1 MRLDESSLETVKPY
15 HIPGYCG
22 YCPQFKYKINDTF
35 GKSTHELLTSPGIS
49 RSKMPVLAP
58 LEGSKGKD
66 CDKIRQILVESR
78 GENLGD
84 QKYGV
89 QMVPGYTG
97 YIPKGQ
103 HYYGERY
110 AGFTQNAIAHME
122 HAQQQYDQQQQKL
135 RNTIRNQ
142 YRNEGNTCSPDSSN
156 RFKLPLKPILEKTK
170 MYFPKGKQHS
180 LSPYTYANSDPR
192 KYMMSGYT
200 GFVPCSRGLIG
211 MGYPK
216 YTNKALC
223 DFTTNYIETKT
234 NAKLP
239 IVINR
244 PTKPVENTKPI
255 YYKDSGMVP
264 HYTGHIP
271 GEKFRYGRTF
281 GHSTTNAVPRASL
294 KVN

>member
-1 MRLDESSLETVKPY
+1 MRLDESSLETRKPY

-35 GKSTHELLTSPGIS
+35 GKSTHDLLTAPGIS
-49 RSKMPVLAP
+49 RSERPVLVP
-58 LEGSKGKD
+58 LEGRKEADREKRKLSL
-66 CDKIRQILVESR
+66 IESR

-84 QKYGV
+84 QKYGM

-97 YIPKGQ
+97 YVPKGQ

-110 AGFTQNAIAHME
+110 ACFSRNAIAHME
-122 HAQQQYDQQQQKL
+122 CAQQQYENKQQNL
-135 RNTIRNQ
+135 RNTIQNQ
-142 YRNEGNTCSPDSSN
+142 YRDGNEGSSGI
-156 RFKLPLKPILEKTK
+156 KVPLRPIIEKTK

-180 LSPYTYANSDPR
+180 LSPYTYGNDDPR

-223 DFTTNYIETKT
+223 NFTNRIIETKT

-239 IVINR
+239 IVIKR
-244 PTKPVENTKPI
+244 PTQPVENTKPI

-281 GHSTTNAVPRASL
+281 GFSTTDAVPR
-294 KVN
+294 VV

>member
-1 MRLDESSLETVKPY
+1 MMRLGDSSLETVEPY

-22 YCPQFKYKINDTF
+22 YCPQFKYRINDTF
-35 GKSTHELLTSPGIS
+35 GKTTHELLTAPDIS
-49 RSKMPVLAP
+49 RSKNAVLAP
-58 LEGSKGKD
+58 IEGRSEAESERKKVGL
-66 CDKIRQILVESR
+66 IESR
-78 GENLGD
+78 GINLGD
-84 QKYGV
+84 QKYGMT
-89 QMVPGYTG
+89 MVPGYTG

-110 AGFTQNAIAHME
+110 AGFSRNAIAHME
-122 HAQQQYDQQQQKL
+122 HAQQQYDQKQQNLHNVIKSQYHEKDRNGGHKVPL
-135 RNTIRNQ
+135 R
-142 YRNEGNTCSPDSSN
+142 
-156 RFKLPLKPILEKTK
+156 PIVEKTK

-180 LSPYTYANSDPR
+180 LSPYTYNNADPR

-223 DFTTNYIETKT
+223 DFTTQYIETKT

-244 PTKPVENTKPI
+244 PPKPVENIKPI

-281 GHSTTNAVPRASL
+281 GHSTTNAIPRVVSQS
-294 KVN
+294 

>member
-1 MRLDESSLETVKPY
+1 MMRLADSSLETVEPY

-22 YCPQFKYKINDTF
+22 YCPQFKYKIKDTF
-35 GKSTHELLTSPGIS
+35 GKSTHDLLTAPGIS

-58 LEGSKGKD
+58 LEGRAEAESEKK
-66 CDKIRQILVESR
+66 KLNLVESR
-78 GENLGD
+78 GINLGD

-89 QMVPGYTG
+89 TMVPGYTG

-110 AGFTQNAIAHME
+110 AGFSRNAIAHME
-122 HAQQQYDQQQQKL
+122 CAQQQYDQKQQNL
-135 RNTIRNQ
+135 RNVIKSQ
-142 YRNEGNTCSPDSSN
+142 YHDEDGKGGV
-156 RFKLPLKPILEKTK
+156 KLPLRPIVEKTK
-170 MYFPKGKQHS
+170 MYFPKDGKQHS
-180 LSPYTYANSDPR
+180 LSPYTYGNADPR

-216 YTNKALC
+216 YTNRALC
-223 DFTTNYIETKT
+223 DFTDQYIATKT

-239 IVINR
+239 IVIKR
-244 PTKPVENTKPI
+244 PPKTVENTKPI
-255 YYKDSGMVP
+255 YFKDSGMVP

-281 GHSTTNAVPRASL
+281 GHSTTNAVPR
-294 KVN
+294 VV

>member
-1 MRLDESSLETVKPY
+1 MDCER
-15 HIPGYCG
+15 
-22 YCPQFKYKINDTF
+22 
-35 GKSTHELLTSPGIS
+35 
-49 RSKMPVLAP
+49 RKMNL
-58 LEGSKGKD
+58 
-66 CDKIRQILVESR
+66 IESR

-84 QKYGV
+84 QKYGT

-122 HAQQQYDQQQQKL
+122 DAQQNYDQQQQKL
-135 RNTIRNQ
+135 RSQIRSQYEENT
-142 YRNEGNTCSPDSSN
+142 GSSV
-156 RFKLPLKPILEKTK
+156 RCHKTPLKPIIEKTK

-180 LSPYTYANSDPR
+180 LSPYTYNNADPR

-223 DFTTNYIETKT
+223 DFTTSYRDTKA

-239 IVINR
+239 IVLNR
-244 PTKPVENTKPI
+244 PAKPVENSKPI

-281 GHSTTNAVPRASL
+281 GHSTTNAVPRVSDL
-294 KVN
+294 KIK